1 MNNSNAIEYNSKVLD
16 FMAMTETGDPEVA
29 TKYLK
34 DTNWDETAA
43 VNNFFSK
50 IRVNNNNPNN
60 NYNIRDELNMNNNL
74 NNNILNRNLINNDN
88 NNDNNY
94 NANTNTNNNTNNNNQ
109 ENEGFIS
116 RWILSPLR
124 AILGSCMEKRE
135 VDIEEEERIFH
146 LLPNKIN
153 DTYRFCQLIQRKIG
167 LIIFYTANNI
177 QFLNR
182 FINQLSRNSMLIN
195 LLKKNFV
202 IYPLLANTN
211 EGYKIQ
217 NVISDD
223 QLVYPTFVFC
233 FNNTNNRRGDFRD
246 IIFDR
251 NHVYNILQ
259 GESINLDAFNNAL
272 IDCMDSIG
280 FRNNGNN
287 LGGLTDAE
295 VLEQQKIDMEN
306 LEKQVQKKEEE
317 QRKERI
323 LEQQKKLEEELKL
336 KQIENKAK
344 EAKKK
349 IVDEPDIN
357 NPDVTTICFRYP
369 DGEKMKN
376 RRFLKTHKIQN
387 LYDYVTSLGNEIYSE
402 EGNNGFSLYQPFPP
416 KKYTNMENTLEKEGL
431 FPNAVIQIR
440 EE

>member
-34 DTNWDETAA
+34 EANWDETAA

-50 IRVNNNNPNN
+50 IKVNNNLNN
-60 NYNIRDELNMNNNL
+60 NNIMGDELNNNNNL
-74 NNNILNRNLINNDN
+74 NNNILNRNLINNN
-88 NNDNNY
+88 NN
-94 NANTNTNNNTNNNNQ
+94 NTNTNNNINNNNQ

-116 RWILSPLR
+116 RWILNPLK
-124 AILGSCMEKRE
+124 AILGSCVEKRE

-153 DTYRFCQLIQRKIG
+153 DSHRFCQLIKRKIG
-167 LIIFYTANNI
+167 IIIFYTANNI

-195 LLKKNFV
+195 LLKKNFFV
-202 IYPLLANTN
+202 YPLLANTN
-211 EGYKIQ
+211 EGYKMQ
-217 NVISDD
+217 NVISDN
-223 QLVYPTFVFC
+223 QMIYPSFVFC
-233 FNNTNNRRGDFRD
+233 FNNSNNRRGDFRD
-246 IIFDR
+246 IILSR
-251 NHVYNILQ
+251 NHVYNILE
-259 GESINLDAFNNAL
+259 GESINLDVFNNTL
-272 IDCMDSIG
+272 LDCMDRVG
-280 FRNNGNN
+280 FGNMGNN

-317 QRKERI
+317 QKKERI

-357 NPDVTTICFRYP
+357 NPNVTTICFRYP
-369 DGEKMKN
+369 DGEKRKD
-376 RRFLKTHKIQN
+376 RRFLKNHTIQN
-387 LYDYVTSLGNEIYSE
+387 LYDYVTSLGKEIYTE
-402 EGNNGFSLYQPFPP
+402 EDNNSFSLYQPFPP
-416 KKYTNMENTLEKEGL
+416 KKYVEMDNTLEKEGL

>member
-34 DTNWDETAA
+34 DANWDETAA

-116 RWILSPLR
+116 RWILSPLK

-369 DGEKMKN
+369 DGEKRKD
-376 RRFLKTHKIQN
+376 RRFLKNHTIQN
-387 LYDYVTSLGNEIYSE
+387 LYDYVTSLGKEIYTE
-402 EGNNGFSLYQPFPP
+402 EDNNSFSLYQPFPP
-416 KKYTNMENTLEKEGL
+416 KKYVEMDNTLEKEGL

>member
-34 DTNWDETAA
+34 EANWDETAA

-50 IRVNNNNPNN
+50 IRVNNNLNN
-60 NYNIRDELNMNNNL
+60 NNIMGDELNNNNNL
-74 NNNILNRNLINNDN
+74 NNNILNRNLINN
-88 NNDNNY
+88 NNDNT
-94 NANTNTNNNTNNNNQ
+94 NANNNINNNNQ

-116 RWILSPLR
+116 RWILNPLR
-124 AILGSCMEKRE
+124 AILGSCVEKRE

-153 DTYRFCQLIQRKIG
+153 DSHRFCQLIKRKIG
-167 LIIFYTANNI
+167 IIIFYTANNI

-195 LLKKNFV
+195 LLKKNFFV
-202 IYPLLANTN
+202 YPLLANTN
-211 EGYKIQ
+211 EGYKMQ
-217 NVISDD
+217 NVISDN
-223 QLVYPTFVFC
+223 QMIYPSFVFC
-233 FNNTNNRRGDFRD
+233 FNNSNNRRGDFRD

-251 NHVYNILQ
+251 NHVYNILE
-259 GESINLDAFNNAL
+259 GESINLDVFNNTL
-272 IDCMDSIG
+272 LDCMDRIG
-280 FRNNGNN
+280 FGNMGNN

-317 QRKERI
+317 QKKERI

-349 IVDEPDIN
+349 
-357 NPDVTTICFRYP
+357 
-369 DGEKMKN
+369 
-376 RRFLKTHKIQN
+376 L
-387 LYDYVTSLGNEIYSE
+387 
-402 EGNNGFSLYQPFPP
+402 
-416 KKYTNMENTLEKEGL
+416 
-431 FPNAVIQIR
+431 
-440 EE
+440 

>member
-34 DTNWDETAA
+34 EANWDETAA

-50 IRVNNNNPNN
+50 IKVNNNLNN
-60 NYNIRDELNMNNNL
+60 NNIMGDELNNNNNL

-88 NNDNNY
+88 ID
-94 NANTNTNNNTNNNNQ
+94 NTNTNNNINNNNQ

-116 RWILSPLR
+116 RWILNPLR
-124 AILGSCMEKRE
+124 AILGSCVEKRE

-153 DTYRFCQLIQRKIG
+153 DSHRFCQLIKRKIG
-167 LIIFYTANNI
+167 IIIFYTANNI

-195 LLKKNFV
+195 LLKKNFFV
-202 IYPLLANTN
+202 YPLLANTN
-211 EGYKIQ
+211 EGYKMQ
-217 NVISDD
+217 NVISDN
-223 QLVYPTFVFC
+223 QMIYPSFVFC
-233 FNNTNNRRGDFRD
+233 FNNSNNRRGDFRD
-246 IIFDR
+246 IILSRD
-251 NHVYNILQ
+251 HVYNILE
-259 GESINLDAFNNAL
+259 GESINLDVFNNTL
-272 IDCMDSIG
+272 LDCMDRVG
-280 FRNNGNN
+280 FGNMGNN

-317 QRKERI
+317 QKKERI

-357 NPDVTTICFRYP
+357 NPNVTTICFRYP
-369 DGEKMKN
+369 DGEKRKD
-376 RRFLKTHKIQN
+376 RRFLKSHTIQN
-387 LYDYVTSLGNEIYSE
+387 LYDYVTSLGKEIYTE
-402 EGNNGFSLYQPFPP
+402 EDNNSFSLYQPFPP
-416 KKYTNMENTLEKEGL
+416 KKYVEMDNTLEKEGL